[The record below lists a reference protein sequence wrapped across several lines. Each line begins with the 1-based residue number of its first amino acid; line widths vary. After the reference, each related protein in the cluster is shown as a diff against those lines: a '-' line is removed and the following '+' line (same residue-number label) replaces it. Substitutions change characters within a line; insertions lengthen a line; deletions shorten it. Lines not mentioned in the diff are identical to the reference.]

1 MELLH
6 FSPTV
11 SMSPLLRGG
20 TTVELIE
27 FIRSNC
33 ILRSSSNQPLFSR
46 LGGKFSWALDLRRA
60 ILDPEMMSEIAT
72 LFLDNH
78 SNLSNFQL
86 AAVES
91 SGVPMMA
98 AIQQE
103 ALRRGIKLNGLIVR
117 KKRKKHL
124 QQSHIDGISDG
135 KPVILVDDTLN
146 SGSSLC
152 NAAVKLRDCG
162 IKVSRAFVV
171 VNFHSR
177 QGVKKLIESGILSSS
192 LFDLQDIGLEFKDPH
207 EPVTHCDVS
216 WTFASPKPNLGFAV
230 CKSTPVL
237 YRNSIIF
244 GSDCGTLWCL
254 DSKTGRLRWWH
265 SVEDKT
271 GKGII
276 SSPCLVRDRVYVGT
290 YTGELLCLNA
300 DTGSVVWSKR
310 VCDWIGSSTCYANGF
325 IYVGLEFKGAEK
337 GGALACFD
345 AETGERRWAHYFTK
359 LLHGSPVFS
368 PSRQMVVLGTNDGT
382 VCSFEHDTGKLVQEL
397 TGLKAVKYHV
407 AIKGDL
413 AVFGAF
419 DGKVYVWNYVTGEV
433 KFTYQ
438 TDDLI
443 YMRPLIVGD
452 RAFVGSSDHQ
462 LVVVDL
468 ETNSLVA
475 SLDVGEKIHSSPSF
489 INGIVYFGTSKGE
502 LFGIDPM
509 TLHVLVRLQFPER
522 LTNEV
527 VTDGDLLFVYGFD
540 NKMWAV
546 RHG

>member
-1 MELLH
+1 M
-6 FSPTV
+6 
-11 SMSPLLRGG
+11 G
-20 TTVELIE
+20 LIE
-27 FIRSNC
+27 FIKSNC
-33 ILRSSSNQPLFSR
+33 VLRFSEDQPLFTR
-46 LGGKFSWALDLRRA
+46 IGGKFSWALDLRRLV
-60 ILDPEMMSEIAT
+60 LDPEAMTEVAES
-72 LFLDNH
+72 FLDAH
-78 SNLSNFQL
+78 SNLPNFQL

-98 AIQQE
+98 AIQS
-103 ALRRGIKLNGLIVR
+103 AAFRRGLRLNGLIVR

-124 QQSHIDGISDG
+124 QQAHIDGVSDG
-135 KPVILVDDTLN
+135 KPVILIDDSLN

-152 NAAVKLRDCG
+152 NAAIKLKDAG
-162 IKVSRAFVV
+162 ITVLRSFVIL
-171 VNFHSR
+171 NFHSKT
-177 QGVKKLIESGILSSS
+177 GVKKLIENKILSTS
-192 LFDLQDIGLEFKDPH
+192 LFDLSDIGLEYREPH

-237 YRNSIIF
+237 YKDTIIF

-254 DSKTGRLRWWH
+254 DSKTGRLKWWH
-265 SVEDKT
+265 SVKDT
-271 GKGII
+271 TRKGII
-276 SSPCLVRDRVYVGT
+276 SSPCLVGDRVYFGA
-290 YTGELLCLNA
+290 YSGELVCLNA
-300 DTGSVVWSKR
+300 GTGNIVWSRK
-310 VCDWIGSSTCYANGF
+310 VCDWIGSSPCFANGF
-325 IYVGLEFKGAEK
+325 IYVGLEFKGKEN

-345 AETGERRWAHYFTK
+345 ALTGDRRWAHFFTK
-359 LLHGSPVFS
+359 QLHGSPVFA
-368 PSRQMVVLGTNDGT
+368 PSRQMIVLGTNDGT

-397 TGLKAVKYHV
+397 KGLRAVKYHV
-407 AIKGDL
+407 AIKEDL

-419 DGKVYVWNYVTGEV
+419 DGRVYVWNYVTGEV
-433 KFTYQ
+433 RFTYQ

-443 YMRPLIVGD
+443 YMRPLIVGN

-468 ETNSLVA
+468 DTMTLVA